1 MTSPLQSADTIC
13 ALSTAAGGA
22 IAVIRVSGKDA
33 ITITDKLFS
42 SAKGKSLADRESHK
56 AVFGHFNNSSG
67 ECIDDVVV
75 VTFKAPHS
83 YTGEDTTEI
92 SCHGSRFII
101 GQILKALV
109 EQGCRQAGPGEYTQ
123 RAFLNGKLDLSQAE
137 AVADLISSTNRATHK
152 MAMSQLRGHF
162 SNQLSD
168 LRDKLLH
175 LTSLMELE
183 LDFSDHDVE
192 FADRAQLL
200 SLVEKAEEQIR
211 TLSST
216 FATGKALRE
225 GVAVAI
231 VGKTNVGKSTLLNRL
246 LHDEKAIVSDIHG
259 TTRDV
264 IEDTTQINGV
274 TFRFIDTA
282 GIRETSDT
290 IEQMGIERTMQKLD
304 EASIVLWMTDT
315 APDPSE
321 AQEIA
326 IRCKDKSLIAIVN
339 KIDKTSQ
346 ESYDPTI
353 SLKPEH
359 KEKIPV
365 IAISARNGIGIE
377 QLEKSLYES
386 ASLPEITENDVI
398 VTNIR
403 HYEALQKALA
413 DLQLVEEG
421 LKNNL
426 SGDLLSED
434 LRACIEH
441 LSEIVGGAI
450 TPDETLGNIFKN
462 FCIGK

>member
-42 SAKGKSLADRESHK
+42 SAKGKSLAERESHK
-56 AVFGHFNNSSG
+56 AIFGQFKNSDG

-137 AVADLISSTNRATHK
+137 AVADLIASTNRATHK

-200 SLVEKAEEQIR
+200 TLVEKAKKQID

-315 APDPSE
+315 APAPSE

-326 IRCKDKSLIAIVN
+326 TRCKDKSLIAIVN
-339 KIDKTSQ
+339 KIDKTNAK
-346 ESYDPTI
+346 YDPTI
-353 SLKPEH
+353 SLKPEYR
-359 KEKIPV
+359 ESIPV

-403 HYEALQKALA
+403 HYEALQKAHA
-413 DLQLVEEG
+413 DLQLVEKG

-462 FCIGK
+462 FCVGK

>member
-42 SAKGKSLADRESHK
+42 SAKGKSLAERESHK
-56 AVFGHFNNSSG
+56 AIFGQFKNSDG

-137 AVADLISSTNRATHK
+137 AVADLIASTNRATHK

-200 SLVEKAEEQIR
+200 TLVEKAKKQID

-326 IRCKDKSLIAIVN
+326 TRCKDKSLIAIVN
-339 KIDKTSQ
+339 KIDKTNAT
-346 ESYDPTI
+346 YDPTI
-353 SLKPEH
+353 SLKPEYR
-359 KEKIPV
+359 ESIPV

-403 HYEALQKALA
+403 HYEALQKAHA

-421 LKNNL
+421 MKNNL

-462 FCIGK
+462 FCVGK